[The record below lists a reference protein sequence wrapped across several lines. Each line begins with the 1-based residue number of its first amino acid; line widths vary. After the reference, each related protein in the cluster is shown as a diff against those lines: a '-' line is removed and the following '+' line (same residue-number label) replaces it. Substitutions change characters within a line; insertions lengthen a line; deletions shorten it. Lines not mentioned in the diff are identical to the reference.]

1 MVVVSSYILIFASV
15 VVFGYN
21 LSQVIENFGAL
32 EEKLSVYRK
41 VLLSYEEPLD
51 KTRRLNAI
59 ENVLM
64 LLAYAIFAYL
74 AGFAAWVLVTIVLK
88 FSFSCLISDKMHRL
102 VLGEKLSVPRAF
114 YILHK
119 LDSLLNGLL
128 CIFMLLAFVL

>member
-1 MVVVSSYILIFASV
+1 MVAVSSYILIFASV

-74 AGFAAWVLVTIVLK
+74 AGFAAWVLATIVLK

-102 VLGEKLSVPRAF
+102 VLGEKLSVPLAF